1 MSDLNKVIL
10 YQAYG
15 LNYIYNQ
22 VLFSILTLYHHVQ
35 GNFEGIKVVIYT
47 DKPEMFLKYKNEI
60 PISTEPLTKKH
71 LKKYRGESGFVH
83 RVKICII
90 QDCFTKY
97 KSDIFYLDSDTYFTR
112 PPHSLLSKIDA
123 DTSIMNSDDYDL
135 LSADDLYENKDWL
148 LIRRAIRGYEYNI
161 ANKKVKIPLTT
172 RMWNAGVIGLSVENK
187 NLLKPILDLCDQI
200 YTNKKVFTAEQ
211 FAFSYFLQNKT
222 KLITSEDIIFH
233 YWKYFKPFRWREI
246 YTHHFKI
253 FFKRYRKA
261 SVKEQALQANELT
274 LRHDQLRAPKKIF
287 ANKIFNRLDKIAQV
301 IIKGKIKT
309 SI

>member
-1 MSDLNKVIL
+1 MSDLHKVIL

-22 VLFSILTLYHHVQ
+22 VLFSILTLHHHVQ
-35 GNFEGIKVVIYT
+35 GNFEGFKVVIYT
-47 DKPEMFLKYKNEI
+47 DKPEIFLKYSNEI
-60 PISTEPLTKKH
+60 PISTELLTKKN
-71 LKKYRGESGFVH
+71 LEEYRGESGFVH

-97 KSDIFYLDSDTYFTR
+97 KSDIFYLDSDTYFTK
-112 PPHSLLSKIDA
+112 PPHSLLGKIDA

-148 LIRRAIRGYEYNI
+148 LIRRAIRGYEYDI
-161 ANKKVKIPLTT
+161 AGKKITIPLTT
-172 RMWNAGVIGLSVENK
+172 RMWNAGVIGMSVENK
-187 NLLKPILDLCDQI
+187 SLLEPILNLCDQI
-200 YTNKKVFTAEQ
+200 YANKKVFTAEQ
-211 FAFSYFLQNKT
+211 FSFSYYLQNET

-233 YWKYFKPFRWREI
+233 YWKYFKPFNWREI

-253 FFKRYRKA
+253 FFKKYQKA
-261 SVKEQALQANELT
+261 PVKEQASQAYELT
-274 LRHDQLRAPKKIF
+274 LRHAALKAPKKTFID
-287 ANKIFNRLDKIAQV
+287 KIINRLDKIAQV

-309 SI
+309 PI